1 MNLFELFGLEV
12 GEDIMVQDVRTDK
25 QVRNRYS
32 YDVGEKLVGAKKEIR
47 ALKESF
53 LVSFSLEILAE
64 IEKRISS
71 RGAKCIGSKHIN
83 SILF

>member
-32 YDVGEKLVGAKKEIR
+32 YDVGE
-47 ALKESF
+47 
-53 LVSFSLEILAE
+53 
-64 IEKRISS
+64 
-71 RGAKCIGSKHIN
+71 N
-83 SILF
+83 